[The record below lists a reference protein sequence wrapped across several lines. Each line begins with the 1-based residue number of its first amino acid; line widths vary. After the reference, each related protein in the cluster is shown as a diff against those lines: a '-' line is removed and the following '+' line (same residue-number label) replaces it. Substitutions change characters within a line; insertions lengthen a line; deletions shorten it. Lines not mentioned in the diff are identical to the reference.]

1 MARYLTSKRGTTG
14 SPKGKKT
21 GAAERRVRVGRG

>member
-1 MARYLTSKRGTTG
+1 MARYLTSKRGTSRG
-14 SPKGKKT
+14 PKSKKT